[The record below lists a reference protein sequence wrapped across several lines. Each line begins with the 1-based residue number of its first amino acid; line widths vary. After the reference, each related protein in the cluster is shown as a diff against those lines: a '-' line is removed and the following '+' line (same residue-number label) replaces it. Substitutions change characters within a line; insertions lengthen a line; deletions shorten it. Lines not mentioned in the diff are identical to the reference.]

1 MNPRQGWRSPL
12 ANRSFMGWLLA
23 PIALALAALMASCGN
38 SSSSNATHNA
48 YISLTS
54 ADSVALFHITNSSG
68 ALSSVSKSVPQ
79 VGTGPVGLALHPSGK
94 FLYAANSTGNSVS
107 IFNVA
112 SDGTLTQA
120 GNPTAAGTNPQ
131 GAVIDPSGKF
141 LLVTN
146 ADFAPNPGSIS
157 VFSIDS
163 GSGALSLTSTFSGPP
178 ALFGPTKILMTSSG
192 FVYVLTPST
201 NAPVNGFT
209 LSGSGTLTPV
219 AGSPYAAG
227 HGTSDMAINPA
238 EQFLYVTN
246 TSDNDVN
253 GFTIN
258 PDGSLTP
265 MGFNFTQTNGI
276 APAALAVDTTGKF
289 LYVSSSGST
298 ASLWVFSITAGGI
311 LDPNISGSPF
321 NLAGGNTFLLMEPT
335 GKYFYVGNSGGH
347 SIAAYSYDS
356 STGVPTAITGSPFSI
371 GNPFSQL
378 LITH

>member
-1 MNPRQGWRSPL
+1 MNPRQGSRTPL
-12 ANRSFMGWLLA
+12 ASRTSIGCLLVST
-23 PIALALAALMASCGN
+23 ALALALGSLSCGGG

-54 ADSVALFHITNSSG
+54 ANSVALFHITNSSG
-68 ALSSVSKSVPQ
+68 ALSSVSNSVPQ

-107 IFNVA
+107 TFNVA
-112 SDGTLTQA
+112 GDGTLTQA
-120 GNPTAAGTNPQ
+120 GNPTAAGINPQ
-131 GAVIDPSGKF
+131 GAVIDPTGKF

-146 ADFAPNPGSIS
+146 ASFGANPGSIS

-163 GSGALSLTSTFSGPP
+163 GSGALSLTSTFSGS
-178 ALFGPTKILMTSSG
+178 LFGPSKILMTSSG
-192 FVYVLTPST
+192 FVYVLTPNT

-209 LSGSGTLTPV
+209 LSSSGTLTPV

-227 HGTSDMAINPA
+227 HGTSDIAVDPA
-238 EQFLYVTN
+238 GQFLYVTN

-258 PDGSLTP
+258 GDGSLSP
-265 MGFNFTQTNGI
+265 MGFNFFQPPGT

-289 LYVSSSGST
+289 LYVSTSGST
-298 ASLWVFSITAGGI
+298 ASIWVFSITGGGI
-311 LDPNISGSPF
+311 LDPNITGSPF
-321 NLAGGNTFLLMEPT
+321 NLAGGNTFLIMEPA
-335 GKYFYVGNSGGH
+335 GKYFYIGNSAGH
-347 SIAAYSYDS
+347 NITAYSYDPN
-356 STGVPTAITGSPFSI
+356 TGVPTAITGSPFSI
-371 GNPFSQL
+371 GNAFSQL